1 MSEKAVH
8 NSVLTLKELA
18 KKWAVRVGA
27 DSVEKINE
35 IVEAGKGTE
44 LILVCEAMQQNA
56 IYDIA
61 RSIRR
66 EKKRIVMIAGP
77 SSAGKTTF
85 SHRLSIQL
93 CALGL
98 HPHPIAVD
106 NYFINREDN
115 PKDENG
121 NYNFECLEALDVE
134 LLNHDMNQ
142 LLCGQTVEL
151 PEFDFMNGRR
161 LYKGDNLRIGTQD
174 VLILEGIHSLNPKM
188 SYALSDEDKYK
199 IYISPLNQLMIGSED
214 KISTLD
220 SRLIRRI
227 VRDNRTR
234 GHDIERTLSMWQSV
248 RQGEEQYIFPYEDNA
263 DVMFNSGLLY
273 EYSVLKKHI
282 EPLLMAVEETSPYYS
297 DVLRLKEL
305 TDRFLPLQHAFL
317 RPCGCIRR
325 QPRSHDA
332 GCFNARRRR
341 NRSTVH
347 TGHCSRKPVRVRH
360 GGPDRRDPGTPSR
373 VLRAVQSVL

>member
-282 EPLLMAVEETSPYYS
+282 EPRLMAVEETSPYYS

-305 TDRFLPLQHAFL
+305 TDRFLPLEETVVPLNSIL
-317 RPCGCIRR
+317 REFIGG
-325 QPRSHDA
+325 
-332 GCFNARRRR
+332 GCFK
-341 NRSTVH
+341 V
-347 TGHCSRKPVRVRH
+347 
-360 GGPDRRDPGTPSR
+360 
-373 VLRAVQSVL
+373 

>member
-35 IVEAGKGTE
+35 IVEAGKGME
-44 LILVCEAMQQNA
+44 LILVCEAMQQNT

-93 CALGL
+93 RALGL
-98 HPHPIAVD
+98 QPHPIAVD
-106 NYFINREDN
+106 NYFVNREDN

-142 LLCGQTVEL
+142 LLSGESVEL

-161 LYKGDNLRIGTQD
+161 LYKGDNLRMGAQD

-214 KISTLD
+214 KISTRD

-234 GHDIERTLSMWQSV
+234 GHDIERTLAMWKSV

-305 TDRFLPLQHAFL
+305 TDRFLPLEENVVPLNSIL
-317 RPCGCIRR
+317 REFIGG
-325 QPRSHDA
+325 
-332 GCFNARRRR
+332 GCF
-341 NRSTVH
+341 
-347 TGHCSRKPVRVRH
+347 KVREKR
-360 GGPDRRDPGTPSR
+360 T
-373 VLRAVQSVL
+373 

>member
-35 IVEAGKGTE
+35 IVEAGKGME

-142 LLCGQTVEL
+142 LLSGQTVEL

-227 VRDNRTR
+227 AEN
-234 GHDIERTLSMWQSV
+234 
-248 RQGEEQYIFPYEDNA
+248 IFNTS
-263 DVMFNSGLLY
+263 SGSY
-273 EYSVLKKHI
+273 RYFRHI
-282 EPLLMAVEETSPYYS
+282 Y
-297 DVLRLKEL
+297 
-305 TDRFLPLQHAFL
+305 TD
-317 RPCGCIRR
+317 
-325 QPRSHDA
+325 
-332 GCFNARRRR
+332 
-341 NRSTVH
+341 
-347 TGHCSRKPVRVRH
+347 
-360 GGPDRRDPGTPSR
+360 
-373 VLRAVQSVL
+373 

>member
-35 IVEAGKGTE
+35 IVEAGKGTK

-142 LLCGQTVEL
+142 LLSGQTVEL

-161 LYKGDNLRIGTQD
+161 LYKGDDLRIGTQD

-188 SYALSDEDKYK
+188 SYALSDKDKYK

-234 GHDIERTLSMWQSV
+234 GHDI
-248 RQGEEQYIFPYEDNA
+248 
-263 DVMFNSGLLY
+263 
-273 EYSVLKKHI
+273 
-282 EPLLMAVEETSPYYS
+282 
-297 DVLRLKEL
+297 
-305 TDRFLPLQHAFL
+305 
-317 RPCGCIRR
+317 
-325 QPRSHDA
+325 
-332 GCFNARRRR
+332 
-341 NRSTVH
+341 
-347 TGHCSRKPVRVRH
+347 
-360 GGPDRRDPGTPSR
+360 
-373 VLRAVQSVL
+373 

>member
-35 IVEAGKGTE
+35 IVEAGKGME

-142 LLCGQTVEL
+142 LLSGQTVEL
-151 PEFDFMNGRR
+151 PEIGRAH
-161 LYKGDNLRIGTQD
+161 
-174 VLILEGIHSLNPKM
+174 V
-188 SYALSDEDKYK
+188 
-199 IYISPLNQLMIGSED
+199 
-214 KISTLD
+214 
-220 SRLIRRI
+220 
-227 VRDNRTR
+227 
-234 GHDIERTLSMWQSV
+234 
-248 RQGEEQYIFPYEDNA
+248 
-263 DVMFNSGLLY
+263 
-273 EYSVLKKHI
+273 
-282 EPLLMAVEETSPYYS
+282 
-297 DVLRLKEL
+297 
-305 TDRFLPLQHAFL
+305 
-317 RPCGCIRR
+317 
-325 QPRSHDA
+325 
-332 GCFNARRRR
+332 
-341 NRSTVH
+341 
-347 TGHCSRKPVRVRH
+347 
-360 GGPDRRDPGTPSR
+360 
-373 VLRAVQSVL
+373 

>member
-93 CALGL
+93 RALGL

-106 NYFINREDN
+106 NYFVNREDN

-134 LLNHDMNQ
+134 LLDHDMNR
-142 LLCGQTVEL
+142 LLNGETVEL

-161 LYKGDNLRIGTQD
+161 LYKGDNLHIGVQD

-273 EYSVLKKHI
+273 EYSVLKKYI
-282 EPLLMAVEETSPYYS
+282 DPLLAEVTENSPYYS
-297 DVLRLKEL
+297 DALRLKEL
-305 TDRFLPLQHAFL
+305 TDRFVSLEDTIVPLNSIL
-317 RPCGCIRR
+317 REFIGG
-325 QPRSHDA
+325 
-332 GCFNARRRR
+332 GCFK
-341 NRSTVH
+341 V
-347 TGHCSRKPVRVRH
+347 
-360 GGPDRRDPGTPSR
+360 
-373 VLRAVQSVL
+373 

>member
-35 IVEAGKGTE
+35 IVEAGKGME

-142 LLCGQTVEL
+142 LLSGQTVEL

-234 GHDIERTLSMWQSV
+234 EAHDIERTLSMWQSV
-248 RQGEEQYIFPYEDNA
+248 RQGEERYIFPYEDNA

-305 TDRFLPLQHAFL
+305 TDRFLPLEETVVPLNSIL
-317 RPCGCIRR
+317 REFIGG
-325 QPRSHDA
+325 
-332 GCFNARRRR
+332 GCFK
-341 NRSTVH
+341 V
-347 TGHCSRKPVRVRH
+347 
-360 GGPDRRDPGTPSR
+360 
-373 VLRAVQSVL
+373 

>member
-35 IVEAGKGTE
+35 IVEAGKGME

-142 LLCGQTVEL
+142 LLSGQTVEL

-161 LYKGDNLRIGTQD
+161 LYKGDDLRIGTQD

-188 SYALSDEDKYK
+188 SYALSDKDKYK

-248 RQGEEQYIFPYEDNA
+248 RQGEERYIFPYEDNA

-282 EPLLMAVEETSPYYS
+282 EPLLMAVGETSPYYS

-305 TDRFLPLQHAFL
+305 TDRFLPLEETVVPLNSIL
-317 RPCGCIRR
+317 REFIGG
-325 QPRSHDA
+325 
-332 GCFNARRRR
+332 GCFK
-341 NRSTVH
+341 V
-347 TGHCSRKPVRVRH
+347 
-360 GGPDRRDPGTPSR
+360 
-373 VLRAVQSVL
+373 

>member
-35 IVEAGKGTE
+35 IVEAGKGTK

-142 LLCGQTVEL
+142 LLSGQTVEL

-161 LYKGDNLRIGTQD
+161 LYKGDDLRIGTQD
-174 VLILEGIHSLNPKM
+174 VLILEGIHSDRK
-188 SYALSDEDKYK
+188 
-199 IYISPLNQLMIGSED
+199 
-214 KISTLD
+214 
-220 SRLIRRI
+220 
-227 VRDNRTR
+227 
-234 GHDIERTLSMWQSV
+234 SV
-248 RQGEEQYIFPYEDNA
+248 
-263 DVMFNSGLLY
+263 V
-273 EYSVLKKHI
+273 
-282 EPLLMAVEETSPYYS
+282 
-297 DVLRLKEL
+297 
-305 TDRFLPLQHAFL
+305 
-317 RPCGCIRR
+317 
-325 QPRSHDA
+325 
-332 GCFNARRRR
+332 
-341 NRSTVH
+341 
-347 TGHCSRKPVRVRH
+347 
-360 GGPDRRDPGTPSR
+360 
-373 VLRAVQSVL
+373 